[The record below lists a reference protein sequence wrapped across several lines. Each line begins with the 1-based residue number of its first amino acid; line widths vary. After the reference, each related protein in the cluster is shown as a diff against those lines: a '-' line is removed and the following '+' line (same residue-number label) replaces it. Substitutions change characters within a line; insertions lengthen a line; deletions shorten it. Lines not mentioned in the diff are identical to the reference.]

1 MIKTIGSSDF
11 AAEVL
16 AENAGRVTVFF
27 YSDLIEACAA
37 QEQIIEEV
45 NSEHDS
51 MMTFVRIKYED
62 NVELANS
69 YGIMYGNV
77 YIYFTNGKEVSKF
90 EKVSSKESLIKRI
103 SLDHDYSH
111 MDSL

>member
-16 AENAGRVTVFF
+16 AENTGRVTVFF

-45 NSEHDS
+45 NLEHDS
-51 MMTFVRIKYED
+51 MMTFVKIKYED

-69 YGIMYGNV
+69 FGIMYGNV
-77 YIYFTNGKEVSKF
+77 YMYYINGREVSKF

-111 MDSL
+111 MESL